1 MSGETILH
9 IMATQ
14 SDPIALR
21 KYLTHFGEVKM
32 ELIEA
37 KDVLGEYVNP
47 CGECDELFIHLNEPQ
62 NGEA

>member
-1 MSGETILH
+1 
-9 IMATQ
+9 MATQ

>member
-1 MSGETILH
+1 
-9 IMATQ
+9 MATQ

-21 KYLTHFGEVKM
+21 KYLTHFG